1 MKRLFLALMFA
12 VCSLGFAQHSH
23 DHAASTKKTFAG
35 RIVCSACYLSH
46 GETGADHKPCSTECA
61 KGGIPLAV
69 LDTQAKVL
77 YLPLAKNHHAPA
89 NNELLAYV
97 EQDVT
102 ISGTVMERNGLKAI
116 VVEKIEPAKK

>member
-1 MKRLFLALMFA
+1 MLA
-12 VCSLGFAQHSH
+12 VCTLAIAGLYRPLFAQHSH
-23 DHAASTKKTFAG
+23 DHAASGKKTFAG
-35 RIVCSACYLSH
+35 RVVCSACYLSH
-46 GETGADHKPCSTECA
+46 GEMGADHKPCSTECA

-89 NNELLAYV
+89 NTALLAYV

-102 ISGTVMERNGLKAI
+102 ISGAVMERDGMKAI
-116 VVEKIEPAKK
+116 VIEKIEPSKK